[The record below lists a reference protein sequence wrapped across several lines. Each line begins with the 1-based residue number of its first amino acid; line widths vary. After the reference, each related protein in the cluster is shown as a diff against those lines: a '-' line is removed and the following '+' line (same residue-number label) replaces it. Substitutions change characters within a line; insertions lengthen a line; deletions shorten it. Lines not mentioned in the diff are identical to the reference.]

1 MKGISLILV
10 MIAMAFVSYLLME
23 DGQRQDLQQVD
34 NKADQVKQQV
44 MNIEQDYAE
53 KLKKAIE

>member
-1 MKGISLILV
+1 MKGISLVLI
-10 MIAMAFVSYLLME
+10 MIAMAFVSYFLMQ
-23 DGQRQDLQQVD
+23 DGQQQDLHQVD

-53 KLKKAIE
+53 KLKKSVE